1 MNNRKCLVVVRAA
14 DGPTA
19 AELDVIEAEMPVID
33 AEVEL
38 LDAQIAVLDRAPSA
52 VDEQRI
58 RRALS
63 RLLAARAQVANSAP
77 SRMGA

>member
-1 MNNRKCLVVVRAA
+1 MNNRKCLAVVRAA

-19 AELDVIEAEMPVID
+19 AELD
-33 AEVEL
+33 
-38 LDAQIAVLDRAPSA
+38 AQIAILDRTPSA

-58 RRALS
+58 RRARR
-63 RLLAARAQVANSAP
+63 RLLAARAQVANSTP